1 MPMNDD
7 QTVTN
12 NPEREDGDAKQNAA
26 ITTMDPKQLSISK
39 VDTAGVLGS
48 LQTLFKTVMSGDDY
62 NKEQVKSA
70 TNVSNAMVKV
80 LRFEFDVY
88 KYFNNRTSG

>member
-1 MPMNDD
+1 MSDEKPE
-7 QTVTN
+7 TN
-12 NPEREDGDAKQNAA
+12 GNM
-26 ITTMDPKQLSISK
+26 TTIDPKTLAISK
-39 VDTAGVLGS
+39 VDTTGVLGS
-48 LQTLFKTVMSGDDY
+48 LQTLFKVVMSGDEY

-88 KYFNNRTSG
+88 KYFNNRTAG

>member
-1 MPMNDD
+1 MSDD
-7 QTVTN
+7 VETTN
-12 NPEREDGDAKQNAA
+12 QAPV
-26 ITTMDPKQLSISK
+26 TTMDPKALSISK
-39 VDTAGVLGS
+39 VDTNGVLGS
-48 LQTLFKTVMSGDDY
+48 LQTLFKVVMSGDEY

-88 KYFNNRTSG
+88 KYFNNRTAG